1 VGAGASRYE
10 RRARAGAVIGA
21 LALAGC
27 GRVAP
32 VPPSCEELG
41 VAIEAAGPAER
52 RVLGDAAPY
61 EADRM
66 LAARSDEL
74 ARSQRARRAAAWA
87 AVARVLRPVPI
98 AESTAVG
105 GADVPAFRTWYDRED
120 LNRMFQHAYEGMGAE
135 RRAVR
140 SPFEPSELDATL
152 AWNTRA
158 VDEIVGWSPERFDEY
173 VAGLHAQRQ
182 IDGLGGIRRILLS
195 PSAMRHVLA
204 SYPQIMRCVA
214 GEHPPAF
221 IDGSA
226 STQSLARLE
235 VDLAR
240 CHERLEGPFFVAS
253 GSTLSAR
260 ASADSIGAVDARL
273 AILPSIDGL
282 PGAPRCENDAMVGC
296 TVEGPGPFFVSL
308 HAGARTLH
316 GVLEVEAA
324 APSRVS
330 PGCLAGPFPSDAVTV
345 AAHWTRADLAMPMPT
360 FDTSARA
367 LRRRFDGGDAS
378 WGAGD
383 GMADPGE
390 DRIYTMTVPA
400 GPSFRLA
407 GFHIRTREIDTW
419 LNITLW
425 WSPDPDTDFGADR
438 PEAIR
443 ALGGPWSSYKMCVA
457 VDYTERDETPGG
469 GFEDDAPTL
478 ADALTEVHD
487 RASWCSNP
495 YIDAAPGLLRGNCLG
510 CHQHAMAGRFPGE
523 VALDTL
529 RFPDGARGRT
539 RNNEPADGF
548 WSFEAGDDFGSV
560 LRETISWWDA
570 SE

>member
-1 VGAGASRYE
+1 VRPAASRRA
-10 RRARAGAVIGA
+10 RRARASAAV

-27 GRVAP
+27 AREALP
-32 VPPSCEELG
+32 APSCEELG

-66 LAARSDEL
+66 LEAHADEL
-74 ARSQRARRAAAWA
+74 RRSQRARREAAWA
-87 AVARVLRPVPI
+87 AVARVLAPVSL
-98 AESTAVG
+98 AEVTPVG
-105 GADVPAFRTWYDRED
+105 DAQVPAFRTWYDRED
-120 LNRMFQHAYEGMGAE
+120 LNRMFQHAYAGLGTE
-135 RRAVR
+135 RRGAR

-158 VDEIVGWSPERFDEY
+158 VDGIVGWSPERFDEY
-173 VAGLHAQRQ
+173 VAGLHSQRQ

-204 SYPQIMRCVA
+204 SYSDITRCLA
-214 GEHPPAF
+214 GERPPAF
-221 IDGSA
+221 VDEGE
-226 STQSLARLE
+226 STQSVARVE
-235 VDLAR
+235 EHLAR
-240 CHERLEGPFFVAS
+240 CHDRVEGPFFAAS
-253 GSTLSAR
+253 GRTLSAR
-260 ASADSIGAVDARL
+260 MSADSTGASDARV
-273 AILPSIDGL
+273 AIHPSIDGL
-282 PGAPRCENDAMVGC
+282 AGPPRCEADAVTGC
-296 TVEGPGPFFVSL
+296 AVEGPGGFFVSL
-308 HAGARTLH
+308 HAGAETLH
-316 GVLEVEAA
+316 GTIEVETT
-324 APSRVS
+324 APSEVS
-330 PGCLAGPFPSDAVTV
+330 PGCLAGPFPVDAVTV

-360 FDTSARA
+360 FDTSARG
-367 LRRRFDGGDAS
+367 LRRRFDAGEAS

-383 GMADPGE
+383 GTADPGD

-407 GFHIRTREIDTW
+407 GFHIRTRELDTW

-438 PEAIR
+438 PAAIR

-457 VDYTERDETPGG
+457 VDYAEHDDQPGG
-469 GFEDDAPTL
+469 GFETDAPSL
-478 ADALTEVHD
+478 AAALTEVHD

-510 CHQHAMAGRFPGE
+510 CHQHAMAGRLPGE

-539 RNNEPADGF
+539 RNNEPSDGF

-570 SE
+570 AE